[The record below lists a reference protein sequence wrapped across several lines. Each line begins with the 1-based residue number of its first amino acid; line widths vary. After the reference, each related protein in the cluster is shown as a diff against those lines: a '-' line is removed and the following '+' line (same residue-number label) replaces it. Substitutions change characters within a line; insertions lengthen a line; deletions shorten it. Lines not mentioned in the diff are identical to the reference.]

1 MTKDK
6 INVKALLERL
16 GYSFEDG
23 HPNCYHFALALSKL
37 GLDDIRITQAVSLNY
52 PIKINF

>member
-1 MTKDK
+1 MTDNK

-16 GYSFEDG
+16 GYSFEG
-23 HPNCYHFALALSKL
+23 SQPTCYHFALALEKL
-37 GLDDIRITQAVSLNY
+37 GFDEIRITQAVSLNY